1 MDTLSFMKTF
11 LPLFLFVSL
20 VSTSVFAD
28 HHSDKIQLFNG
39 KDLNGWIIENN
50 GQFVVEDGLIKL
62 NQGSGWLRT
71 DKMYSD
77 FALTIEFRFL
87 ETLANSGIFVRTGG
101 TSNDDESGY
110 PNDGYQIQC
119 HDSIVAEHPIAT
131 LIPYGAPVY
140 YQSYSHEALEK
151 AYRPAGE
158 WQTYEIVCLGES
170 LKISLNGEVITRAV
184 DIKNLE
190 GYIGIQGEH
199 GFLEFRKFEL
209 TEL

>member
-1 MDTLSFMKTF
+1 MKTF
-11 LPLFLFVSL
+11 LPLFLFFSIVAS
-20 VSTSVFAD
+20 STFAD
-28 HHSDKIQLFNG
+28 HHGGKIQLFNG
-39 KDLNGWIIENN
+39 KDLNGWVIENG
-50 GQFVVEDGLIKL
+50 GQFVAEDGVIKL
-62 NQGSGWLRT
+62 NQGQGWLRT

-77 FALTIEFRFL
+77 YILTIEFRFL

-101 TSNDDESGY
+101 TSRDDETGY
-110 PNDGYQIQC
+110 PNNGYQIQC
-119 HDSIVAEHPIAT
+119 HDSIVADDPIAT
-131 LIPYGAPVY
+131 MIPYGAPGF
-140 YQSYSHEALEK
+140 YQSYDREALER

-158 WQTYEIVCLGES
+158 WQTYKIVCLGES
-170 LKISLNGEVITRAV
+170 LKVSLNGELITRAV